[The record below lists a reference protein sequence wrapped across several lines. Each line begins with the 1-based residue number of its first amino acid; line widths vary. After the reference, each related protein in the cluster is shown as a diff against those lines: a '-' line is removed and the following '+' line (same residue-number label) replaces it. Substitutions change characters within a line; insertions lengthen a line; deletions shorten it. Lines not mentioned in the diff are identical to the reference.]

1 MPFRRSR
8 PDRERLALR
17 RRAVRLRPVL
27 IKGAGELATGVAVR
41 LLRAGFPVVMTEAA
55 HPLAVRRTVAFAE
68 AVALGEW
75 TVEGV
80 IARRARTVS
89 EALAVAAAGAIPV
102 LVDPGAACRTELA
115 PWGVVD
121 AIMAKRNLGT
131 AITDAP
137 AVVALG
143 PGFTAGVDCH
153 AVVETLRGHA
163 LGRVYYS
170 GAALPDTGTPAE
182 RGGESVRRVVRAPAA
197 GVFRE
202 RVRIGDRVEAGTVLG
217 HVEPGPPGAPP
228 VPVPAAIAGV
238 VRGLLRD
245 GTPVTPGLKVG
256 DVDPEASP
264 EWCFTVSDRALA
276 VAGGVLEALLVLAR
290 RKDG

>member
-1 MPFRRSR
+1 MMPGPRGNA
-8 PDRERLALR
+8 ALR
-17 RRAVRLRPVL
+17 PRTVPLRPVL
-27 IKGAGELATGVAVR
+27 VKGAGELATGVAWR
-41 LLRAGFPVVMTEAA
+41 LFRAGFPIVMTEIAR
-55 HPLAVRRTVAFAE
+55 PLAVRRAVAFAE
-68 AVALGEW
+68 AVALGDW

-80 IARRARTVS
+80 TARRAGSVA
-89 EALAVAAAGAIPV
+89 EAVAIAAARCIPV
-102 LVDPGAACRTELA
+102 LIDPNAACRAELA
-115 PWGVVD
+115 PWAVVD
-121 AIMAKRNLGT
+121 AVMAKRNLGT

-137 AVVALG
+137 VVVALG

-153 AVVETLRGHA
+153 AVVETARGHA

-170 GAALPDTGTPAE
+170 GRALPDTGTPAA

-217 HVEPGPPGAPP
+217 HVEAGPPGAPP
-228 VPVPAAIAGV
+228 VPVPTAIAGV

-245 GTPVTPGLKVG
+245 GTPVSRGLKVG
-256 DVDPEASP
+256 DVDPVADP
-264 EWCFTVSDRALA
+264 QWCFRISDKALA

-290 RKDG
+290 KREG